1 MEGSIDDDV
10 LGETEVEEMIEFSI
24 RVGSLDVDVVVG
36 DVEEVEVAVII
47 VAAVVIVEPIK
58 VVVA

>member
-1 MEGSIDDDV
+1 LEGSIDDDV